1 MNLKILSK
9 ILLETIPLFLFLVF
23 ILYSNDFILTSNTI
37 LGKIFAFILTI
48 FYFSQDILYGIL
60 FLLIVVFYY
69 QTDLVSKICTA
80 NTMRYNQIRNE
91 NFATFSNNLED
102 KDTPILPE
110 NTFNNSVRVGNVVA
124 TSSSFHDEN
133 RIPIIPESVKVF
145 KSEHCSPELDFVYK
159 EQIVKHPETIQNIYP
174 EIAFIQGQCQPC
186 SPSCEFS
193 LKTSLEKEDRMGK
206 NTRGYTPETFITQVM
221 NWANSFLVNKSEPYI
236 GLNDLNNASYYS

>member
-1 MNLKILSK
+1 MKVLSQ

-23 ILYSNDFILTSNTI
+23 ILYSNDFILISNTI
-37 LGKIFAFILTI
+37 LGKVVAFILTI

-60 FLLIVVFYY
+60 FALIVVFYY

-80 NTMRYNQIRNE
+80 NTATHTKIGNE

-102 KDTPILPE
+102 KDPAILPE
-110 NTFNNSVRVGNVVA
+110 GSGSGNVITGS
-124 TSSSFHDEN
+124 TSVHAEN
-133 RIPIIPESVKVF
+133 RISIIPESAKVF

-159 EQIVKHPETIQNIYP
+159 EQIVKHPETIRNIYP
-174 EIAFIQGQCQPC
+174 EIEFIQGQCNPC
-186 SPSCEFS
+186 SPDCEFS

-206 NTRGYTPETFITQVM
+206 GTRGYTPETFITKVM
-221 NWANSFLVNKSEPYI
+221 NWANSLLVNKSEPYV

>member
-9 ILLETIPLFLFLVF
+9 ILLETIPLFLVLVF

-80 NTMRYNQIRNE
+80 NTMIHKMVGNE
-91 NFATFSNNLED
+91 HFATFSNNFED
-102 KDTPILPE
+102 KDATILPE
-110 NTFNNSVRVGNVVA
+110 GSGNVIA
-124 TSSSFHDEN
+124 ASSSIHAEN
-133 RIPIIPESVKVF
+133 RIPIIPESAKVF

-159 EQIVKHPETIQNIYP
+159 EQIVKHPETIRNIYP
-174 EIAFIQGQCQPC
+174 EIAFIQGQCNPC